1 MVAKYLEGLR
11 IKSIES
17 SLTKDLL
24 DKKVKQFQFI
34 LKLVLQVYI
43 PIIGVDKRIWMCNV
57 E

>member
-11 IKSIES
+11 IKSIEF